1 MSADTAYLPSLKRM
15 SSVVRLFS
23 SGGVDSRQSFKLE
36 LPADARQ
43 LQSYTIL
50 MGVVV
55 ESFFTPWWGI

>member
-1 MSADTAYLPSLKRM
+1 M

-23 SGGVDSRQSFKLE
+23 SSGVDSRQSFTLGQ
-36 LPADARQ
+36 PADARQ